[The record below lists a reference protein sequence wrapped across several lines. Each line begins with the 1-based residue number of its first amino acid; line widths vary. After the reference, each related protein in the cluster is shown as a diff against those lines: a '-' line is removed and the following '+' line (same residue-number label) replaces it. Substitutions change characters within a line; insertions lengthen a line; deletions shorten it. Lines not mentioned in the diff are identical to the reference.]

1 MLSKMLDDLVTFLAV
16 ESREVERE
24 AIDLGP
30 FVESAI
36 ADFQSAALQ
45 AGLTLDQ
52 DISARP
58 LVVKGDVTQLRRVF
72 DNLLTN
78 AIKFT
83 PSGGRVAVRLFLD
96 ISHAVIEVADTG
108 IGIPADKL
116 DRIFE
121 RFYQVDGSATR
132 RYGGIGLGLAL
143 VKEIVEAHGG
153 WGTVESSVGG
163 GSTFR
168 VHLPLMSA

>member
-1 MLSKMLDDLVTFLAV
+1 MGKVD
-16 ESREVERE
+16 
-24 AIDLGP
+24 GH
-30 FVESAI
+30 
-36 ADFQSAALQ
+36 QS
-45 AGLTLDQ
+45 
-52 DISARP
+52 
-58 LVVKGDVTQLRRVF
+58 RRVC
-72 DNLLTN
+72 DNLWDN
-78 AIKFT
+78 SNKFT
-83 PSGGRVAVRLFLD
+83 PSGGRFAVRLFLD

-153 WGTVESSVGG
+153 WVTVESSVGG